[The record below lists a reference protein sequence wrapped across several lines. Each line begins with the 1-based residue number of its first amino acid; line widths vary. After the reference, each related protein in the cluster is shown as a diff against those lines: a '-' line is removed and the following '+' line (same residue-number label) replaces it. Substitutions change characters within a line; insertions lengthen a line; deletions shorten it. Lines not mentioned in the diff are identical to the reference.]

1 VYFNWPASERGRNRE
16 NEASMDLERALM
28 REAVAQIKKDFHEKV
43 GSIRHPETGE
53 FPTVI
58 VRGDTLDD
66 LSVQVEGS
74 PELLALVKDRL
85 GVEADGVS
93 FEEAASARPKV
104 FLSYTTADQALAK
117 QIAEALMAQGIETWW
132 DQWEIRAGDSLRQ
145 KIDEGLGNCTHF
157 VVLLTDTSI
166 KKPWVNAELDAALV
180 RKLNN
185 QCRLI
190 PLRHGIEPSSLP
202 PLLQGLRSPT
212 ISAGA
217 GDIQQ
222 IINDIHG
229 ITDKPPLGQAPN
241 AVTSSAST
249 GYSAAASA
257 VARVFV
263 EASEHGDSFDPQFS
277 VAELREKTGLTNEDM
292 DDAFHELR
300 DLAKERFG
308 SVRPERY
315 LFAEF
320 DQHWKPWNPSEDA
333 LVLAAAMVNSPD
345 FPAAMSAIAERLHW
359 SARRLNPAASY
370 LMRRQLVE
378 YIDSLDS
385 RPFTA
390 HRITRNDATRRF
402 VKSRQIG

>member
-1 VYFNWPASERGRNRE
+1 
-16 NEASMDLERALM
+16 MDLEKALM
-28 REAVAQIKKDFHEKV
+28 NEAIAQIKKDFHEKI

-58 VRGDTLDD
+58 VRGDALGD
-66 LSVQVEGS
+66 LCVQVEGS

-93 FEEAASARPKV
+93 FEETASARPKV

-145 KIDEGLGNCTHF
+145 KIDEGLGHCTHF
-157 VVLLTDTSI
+157 VVLLTATSI
-166 KKPWVNAELDAALV
+166 QKPWVNAELDAAFV

-212 ISAGA
+212 ISADVS
-217 GDIQQ
+217 DIQQ

-229 ITDKPPLGQAPN
+229 ITDKPPLGQAPG
-241 AVTSSAST
+241 AVMSSAST
-249 GYSAAASA
+249 GYSAAATA

-263 EASEHGDSFDPQFS
+263 EASEHGDSFDPQLS
-277 VAELREKTGLTNEDM
+277 VADLREKTGLTNEDM

-300 DLAKERFG
+300 DFVKERFG

-320 DQHWKPWNPSEDA
+320 DQHWKPWNPSVDA

-345 FPAAMSAIAERLHW
+345 FPAAMSAIAERLNW
-359 SARRLNPAASY
+359 PARRLNPAASY
-370 LMRRQLVE
+370 LMRRQVVE
-378 YIDSLDS
+378 YVDSLDS

-402 VKSRQIG
+402 VKSRQSR

>member
-1 VYFNWPASERGRNRE
+1 
-16 NEASMDLERALM
+16 MDLEKALM
-28 REAVAQIKKDFHEKV
+28 NEAIAQIKKDFHEKI
-43 GSIRHPETGE
+43 GSIRHPGTGE

-58 VRGDTLDD
+58 VRGDALDD
-66 LSVQVEGS
+66 LSIQVEGS

-85 GVEADGVS
+85 GVEANGVS
-93 FEEAASARPKV
+93 FEETASARPKV
-104 FLSYTTADQALAK
+104 FLSYTTADQALARR
-117 QIAEALMAQGIETWW
+117 IAEALMAQGIETWW

-145 KIDEGLGNCTHF
+145 KIDQGLGDCTHF
-157 VVLLTDTSI
+157 VVLLTETSI
-166 KKPWVNAELDAALV
+166 QKPWVNAELDAAFV
-180 RKLNN
+180 RKLNDH
-185 QCRLI
+185 CRLI

-212 ISAGA
+212 ISVDAS
-217 GDIQQ
+217 DIQQ

-229 ITDKPPLGQAPN
+229 ITDKPPLGQAPG
-241 AVTSSAST
+241 AVMSSAST
-249 GYSAAASA
+249 GYSAAATA

-263 EASEHGDSFDPQFS
+263 EASEHGDSFDPQMS
-277 VAELREKTGLTNEDM
+277 VADLREKTGLTNEDM

-300 DLAKERFG
+300 DFVKERFG

-345 FPAAMSAIAERLHW
+345 FPAAMSAIAGRLDW
-359 SARRLNPAASY
+359 PARRLNPATSY
-370 LMRRQLVE
+370 LMRRQLVD
-378 YIDSLDS
+378 YLDSLDS

-402 VKSRQIG
+402 VKSRQSR